1 MPVCP
6 NWILKS
12 KPLAQQYGAMAKN
25 WIPRLAYGCADWL
38 RAPQPRSGVLH
49 DGDLDWRREYAD
61 LDAVRNRFLDHA

>member
-1 MPVCP
+1 
-6 NWILKS
+6 
-12 KPLAQQYGAMAKN
+12 MAKN

-38 RAPQPRSGVLH
+38 RAPQPRSSMLH